1 MIKKTEWFWS
11 YRIGKTE
18 QWLREQASLGRQ
30 LVNVNFATRTFTFEE
45 AEPTELHYHIDY
57 KNDKQ
62 EARLQQAG
70 WENVVKKGNWTIR
83 ATTKPTLY
91 PSRQPLFKRLQTLKN
106 VTTAAFVTVS
116 IYLTITL
123 TFLML
128 MKNATMMPVFL
139 FVLLIILPGLGGI
152 VISNYFKKREL
163 ELLQIEGA
171 VKRGNFKKLRYG
183 LVVSSAGTKEWLE
196 KMEKDGYEVVK
207 VSQFFFH
214 FQEKQTDYVDYEIL
228 FGKSSN
234 AHTIQFAKDMGWQQL
249 YWNNTVLFSLSIWS
263 KPRMVGEPKEEL
275 VSAEERKRM
284 LIKESLINSL
294 IIAFIGLANGYAAY
308 TGFTMERM
316 YFKTTGI
323 IQYFWLINASASVI
337 IVIILARIW
346 LSYAKQVK
354 KQNSAT
360 SS

>member
-1 MIKKTEWFWS
+1 MIKKTKWFWS
-11 YRIGKTE
+11 YRIGETE
-18 QWLREQASLGRQ
+18 QWLGEQAGAGQR

-70 WENVVKKGNWTIR
+70 WENFVKKGNWTIR
-83 ATTKPTLY
+83 AMTKPTLY

-106 VTTAAFVTVS
+106 VTMAAFIIACS
-116 IYLTITL
+116 YLTIAL
-123 TFLML
+123 SFLML
-128 MKNATMMPVFL
+128 MNATMMPPVFL
-139 FVLLIILPGLGGI
+139 FALLIILPGLGGL
-152 VISNYFKKREL
+152 VISNKFKKYEL
-163 ELLQIEGA
+163 DLLQIEGA
-171 VKRGNFKKLRYG
+171 LKRGSFKKMRNG
-183 LVVSSAGTKEWLE
+183 WVFSSTGTKEWLE

-249 YWNNTVLFSLSIWS
+249 YWNNTVLSSLSIWS
-263 KPRMVGEPKEEL
+263 KPRMAGEPKEEL
-275 VSAEERKRM
+275 VSADERKRM

-294 IIAFIGLANGYAAY
+294 ILALIGAVNGYGAY
-308 TGFTMERM
+308 IGFTMDRTYIE
-316 YFKTTGI
+316 TTGI
-323 IQYFWLINASASVI
+323 YQYFWIINASASVI

-354 KQNSAT
+354 KQKSAI
-360 SS
+360 SQ

>member
-1 MIKKTEWFWS
+1 M
-11 YRIGKTE
+11 
-18 QWLREQASLGRQ
+18 
-30 LVNVNFATRTFTFEE
+30 
-45 AEPTELHYHIDY
+45 
-57 KNDKQ
+57 
-62 EARLQQAG
+62 
-70 WENVVKKGNWTIR
+70 
-83 ATTKPTLY
+83 
-91 PSRQPLFKRLQTLKN
+91 
-106 VTTAAFVTVS
+106 
-116 IYLTITL
+116 
-123 TFLML
+123 
-128 MKNATMMPVFL
+128 
-139 FVLLIILPGLGGI
+139 
-152 VISNYFKKREL
+152 ISNYFKKREL